1 MRRRARL
8 PKRWPSWSVDTSPPC
23 CSPSRASAS
32 STPVPWPWTVRPS
45 PSWGARGWENPR
57 WPPGCARGEPH
68 SLPTI
73 SSDCVKQATAFA
85 AIGGR
90 RSYGSGR
97 TCVLS
102 SGTGRGQGPGR
113 PRTLVWP
120 SAPGRSLP
128 PSHGSPLSSSRTA
141 HRPAPRSAWSDCAGR
156 TLCLP
161 CCAIRRSGAGT
172 PKTSSSPLSLHDAL
186 PIYMRA
192 LVGDRPWAGTRQTED
207 ARLAVRP
214 RQVAPSLARLAAIVI
229 PHGSPAC
236 TTLRLER
243 LRGPDA
249 LFALLCQPRIRGRHA
264 EDVVQP
270 PFPTRRSSDLHA
282 CSRRGPAVGR
292 DPADRGRSSGR
303 PPPAGRSLPRTARR
317 YRHPARLTG
326 LHHAPPGA
334 TARAGRSVCPAVPA
348 PDPGLARRRRR
359 PAPVPNARSRGGGGT
374 GVPSGDPLGA
384 GGRCGSG
391 MGRRAAA
398 LAGAVTLPALANLFA
413 VCEENLLRAD
423 ALQRKLQHSGEFA
436 AVWRP
441 ARGWVAAAAPLPG
454 SVPDG
459 AQVRGLGF
467 AFAEGRD
474 LVECQ
479 LQHAAQLAE
488 GAPQR
493 LASLPGDFG
502 FIHFQADGTATVV
515 RSCGGLVPF
524 YLWQDGGR
532 AAVATRLGDLVCYIL
547 HQPRLDPL
555 VNAVW
560 ASGWGLF
567 PDGRTFLEGVAALER
582 GSFAQTGPHRAV
594 STQRYWSPRVEAVPL
609 PNVARQQEHA
619 ERLRELLLGQ
629 LRRNLDPAGGN
640 LLSMSGGVDSSA
652 LASLAA
658 GVVGRPLSTFSMLP
672 EPSEPFRH
680 EMSYIRP
687 LLGGLR
693 IERSWMLRL
702 RPETRVEL
710 LRAGP
715 RTVFHVPHYALCALP
730 TLLRQAPIRVLFGGE
745 FADEVCGSSY
755 TWPDWVASVGLLAL
769 LRGFPQPPS
778 GTHRVLRW
786 GKHRLLAALHR
797 PVLPFPPRLPE
808 YIRPELQEE
817 YRAWREQIGRA
828 HV

>member
-1 MRRRARL
+1 PLDHNGPPDLEVRWGKRRRV
-8 PKRWPSWSVDTSPPC
+8 PNEPP
-23 CSPSRASAS
+23 
-32 STPVPWPWTVRPS
+32 
-45 PSWGARGWENPR
+45 RGR
-57 WPPGCARGEPH
+57 VLACLGGGGVGYTH
-68 SLPTI
+68 
-73 SSDCVKQATAFA
+73 A
-85 AIGGR
+85 A
-90 RSYGSGR
+90 
-97 TCVLS
+97 
-102 SGTGRGQGPGR
+102 TGRGYTLRFHATCEFRVSRDGRVIRVHATPGTT
-113 PRTLVWP
+113 PETVASLVGGHVTALLLTLAGECVLHA
-120 SAPGRSLP
+120 SAVAVDGAAIAFV
-128 PSHGSPLSSSRTA
+128 GSPGMGKSTLAARLCTRGA
-141 HRPAPRSAWSDCAGR
+141 TFVTDDLLRLRQEGDGFRCHRGPPELRLRPD
-156 TLCLP
+156 
-161 CCAIRRSGAGT
+161 
-172 PKTSSSPLSLHDAL
+172 
-186 PIYMRA
+186 MRA

-249 LFALLCQPRIRGRHA
+249 LFALLCHPKIRGWHA
-264 EDVVQP
+264 EDVVQRQFQTLGRVAAVVP
-270 PFPTRRSSDLHA
+270 VYRAEIPW
-282 CSRRGPAVGR
+282 GPA
-292 DPADRGRSSGR
+292 AD
-303 PPPAGRSLPRTARR
+303 
-317 YRHPARLTG
+317 
-326 LHHAPPGA
+326 
-334 TARAGRSVCPAVPA
+334 
-348 PDPGLARRRRR
+348 
-359 PAPVPNARSRGGGGT
+359 
-374 GVPSGDPLGA
+374 
-384 GGRCGSG
+384 
-391 MGRRAAA
+391 AAA
-398 LAGAVTLPALANLFA
+398 
-413 VCEENLLRAD
+413 E
-423 ALQRKLQHSGEFA
+423 
-436 AVWRP
+436 W
-441 ARGWVAAAAPLPG
+441 
-454 SVPDG
+454 
-459 AQVRGLGF
+459 
-467 AFAEGRD
+467 
-474 LVECQ
+474 
-479 LQHAAQLAE
+479 E
-488 GAPQR
+488 GALQR

-609 PNVARQQEHA
+609 PNAARQQEHA
-619 ERLRELLLGQ
+619 ERLRELLLAQ

-817 YRAWREQIGRA
+817 YRAWRHRRRDAATRDHAPRRYLALRAEEDGFLAMNWEAATTLGVRRFFPFFNRDVIELAFECHPTELVGPGTKKLLRRALRQDVPQIGR
-828 HV
+828 